1 MSNKLNLLR
10 DDDVLCTSSSSLM
23 FQCTFK
29 VSEYLTIIQTKLEA
43 ENLFGEGLDCQLL
56 RPNKP
61 WIKGKVKVRL
71 EFEPAEGEVDIF
83 GEETDED
90 KNGKPDKLVP
100 VSPTSPDID
109 GFEEIYPSRRPS
121 SVGMWS

>member
-1 MSNKLNLLR
+1 MSDKLNLLR

-43 ENLFGEGLDCQLL
+43 ENLFGEGLECQLL

-61 WIKGKVKVRL
+61 WIKGKIKLRL

-83 GEETDED
+83 EEKTDED
-90 KNGKPDKLVP
+90 NNGQPDKFVP
-100 VSPTSPDID
+100 VSPTSPDAD
-109 GFEEIYPSRRPS
+109 GLEEIYNRRPS
-121 SVGMWS
+121 SLGMWS